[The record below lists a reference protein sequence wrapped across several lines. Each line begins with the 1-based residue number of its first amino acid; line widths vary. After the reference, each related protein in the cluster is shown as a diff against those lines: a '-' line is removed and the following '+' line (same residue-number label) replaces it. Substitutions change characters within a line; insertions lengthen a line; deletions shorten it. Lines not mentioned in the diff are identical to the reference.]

1 MLKPHEAFAAFLV
14 VFLIAFAFTAAG
26 GIHP

>member
-1 MLKPHEAFAAFLV
+1 MKPHEAFATILV
-14 VFLIAFAFTAAG
+14 VFFIAFAFTAAG